1 MRRHIMHTNYDS
13 IKTILA
19 FEGLRRP
26 SDINTLKLDE
36 EGYIASTTYPWVKQ
50 IYEHLEDSSVAA
62 QTALAVWGSDPG
74 QYFQING
81 MNCINKYHLSKFSCF
96 FPGRTI
102 VSAGDIKRREDCYC
116 IQASSL
122 FNFFFS
128 DIISENDLGFYT
140 PNSINGNTLK
150 SIISLQ
156 QDRFRIAD
164 LDKVQEGSHLNTPI
178 VDMMYVGLP
187 WLYNARIE
195 DYIELINRYENEFE
209 IYNSYIRELAKTT
222 TDEVELTR
230 DLVNRINDLKV
241 EMQIKLEMKKAELRR
256 KGIITSVGMCL
267 AGIPYLISAKFQE
280 VDPTLLSQLIGGVGI
295 FECVNLIS
303 DGLAKSRLPQNHP
316 LWVIWKWSE
325 KTQKREKSSHK
336 TGSSSETQ

>member
-164 LDKVQEGSHLNTPI
+164 LDKV
-178 VDMMYVGLP
+178 
-187 WLYNARIE
+187 
-195 DYIELINRYENEFE
+195 
-209 IYNSYIRELAKTT
+209 
-222 TDEVELTR
+222 ELTR

>member
-164 LDKVQEGSHLNTPI
+164 LDKVQEGCHLNTPI

-209 IYNSYIRELAKTT
+209 IEKVKKGWGNYACLSYPDGTTFYRYLGLGPAWLYPVTKPSTYGLFKMYNE
-222 TDEVELTR
+222 R
-230 DLVNRINDLKV
+230 DGQMALDD
-241 EMQIKLEMKKAELRR
+241 
-256 KGIITSVGMCL
+256 KGNQWTSSPTPDFDITS
-267 AGIPYLISAKFQE
+267 IPVVPIEFPVMVPAF
-280 VDPTLLSQLIGGVGI
+280 
-295 FECVNLIS
+295 
-303 DGLAKSRLPQNHP
+303 
-316 LWVIWKWSE
+316 
-325 KTQKREKSSHK
+325 
-336 TGSSSETQ
+336 